1 MAGPGADAWSVSVLL
16 FPPLPSRLRFLIH
29 KTAEELSHLTTFS
42 VGESCFRRVV
52 VCSSELRKMEVDE
65 DSDSDHEDGMC
76 EKPPR
81 FHRQKEERTKVRP
94 SVPAQSRT
102 PKRPDQPL
110 YMPRAARHRLSL
122 QSSPAGRKES
132 QSSARHPVSVSGP
145 SQSGYDHEAAESDAD
160 TSGNNS
166 ASCPQQER
174 PPSELS
180 VCHREDPVLEQTQ
193 SCLSELSLEQ
203 REDAETESSDQSRE
217 MDYLTKLIK
226 AHLKEAD
233 CVSVDHAHNDYSAYE
248 NLFCSDNFRHVIEIY
263 NFPVAFQTQDLLD
276 AFTEYSSGGM
286 KIKWVDDTH
295 ALGVFSSEEAAQ
307 HAVSISHSTLK
318 ARALSDGSRKA
329 QRTAVRHLGEPD
341 AAVVVLRGK
350 MDALMCVSS
359 SEFLQPVK
367 ERPKTDSAVARRMV
381 TRALGV
387 PSRDR
392 VRRF

>member
-1 MAGPGADAWSVSVLL
+1 MEELGTYQAKSNQKSVLL

-42 VGESCFRRVV
+42 VGESCWRRVV
-52 VCSSELRKMEVDE
+52 VCFSELRKTEVDE
-65 DSDSDHEDGMC
+65 DTDSDHEDGVC

-81 FHRQKEERTKVRP
+81 FHGHKTERRKTRP

-122 QSSPAGRKES
+122 QSSPAES
-132 QSSARHPVSVSGP
+132 RESLSAACHPVSISGP
-145 SQSGYDHEAAESDAD
+145 SQSGYDHAAAESDAD
-160 TSGNNS
+160 TSGNSS
-166 ASCPQQER
+166 ASCLQEER
-174 PPSELS
+174 QPSELS
-180 VCHREDPVLEQTQ
+180 LCDREDPVLERTQ
-193 SCLSELSLEQ
+193 SCLSELSLEKK
-203 REDAETESSDQSRE
+203 EDAETESSDQSRQT
-217 MDYLTKLIK
+217 DYLNKLIK

-233 CVSVDHAHNDYSAYE
+233 CVSVDHAHNDYSAFE
-248 NLFCSDNFRHVIEIY
+248 NLFCSDNFGHVIEIY
-263 NFPVAFQTQDLLD
+263 NFPVVFQTQDLLD

-295 ALGVFSSEEAAQ
+295 ALGVFSSEKEAQRA
-307 HAVSISHSTLK
+307 ASISHSTLK
-318 ARALSDGSRKA
+318 ARALSEGSKKA
-329 QRTAVRHLGEPD
+329 QRTAVRHL
-341 AAVVVLRGK
+341 
-350 MDALMCVSS
+350 
-359 SEFLQPVK
+359 EFLQPVK